1 MERAERIGRREEKNR
16 LKAERKRQRQER
28 RAERRQRRSNMTERP
43 LLGKIICFSLP
54 LMATGILQLLYNA
67 ADIIVVGQFSG
78 HVAMGAV
85 GATSSLV
92 NLLVNLFVG
101 LSVGALANMSRWVG
115 AGDEKRADAVVHT
128 SVPVSLIGG
137 VVIGAVG
144 VFASPWLLELMQT
157 PENVL
162 PLSSLY
168 MRIYFL
174 GMPVLILYNFGASI
188 LRACGD
194 TKRPLII
201 LCISGMINVA
211 LNCTFVAGFGMS
223 VDGVAIATV
232 VSEVF
237 SALAVLFVLIRR
249 KGFGHLSFRRVR
261 IDREALGD
269 MIRIGLPAGIQGT
282 IFSLSN
288 VVIQSSVNSFGD
300 IAVAGN
306 TAAASIEGFVYTSMN
321 AVSQA
326 CLTFTA
332 QNFGAQKTGNMRL
345 VLRQCLIIVFVL
357 GAVMGAVVML
367 LATPLLS
374 IYNREPEVI
383 AYGIN
388 RMTFI
393 VTTYF
398 LCGIMEVLV
407 GALRGMGRSVV
418 PMAASIIGVCG
429 LRILWIYTV
438 FAADRNLDMLY
449 ISYPISWL
457 VTCLFHL
464 VCYFVVRHK
473 VERQIRNDLRLEEA
487 AGMCQK
493 GEN

>member
-1 MERAERIGRREEKNR
+1 MERVKVKKVKTERIK
-16 LKAERKRQRQER
+16 KQVD
-28 RAERRQRRSNMTERP
+28 MTERP
-43 LLGKIICFSLP
+43 LLKKIILFSLP

-78 HVAMGAV
+78 YVAMAAV
-85 GATSSLV
+85 GGTNSLV

-115 AGDEKRADAVVHT
+115 AGDEARADAVVHT

-137 VVIGAVG
+137 VIMGAIGI
-144 VFASPWLLELMQT
+144 FASPWLLELMQT

-201 LCISGMINVA
+201 LCIAGLINVV
-211 LNCTFVAGFGMS
+211 LNCILVAGFGLS

-232 VSEVF
+232 ASEVF
-237 SALAVLFVLIRR
+237 SALAVVFVLIRR
-249 KGFGHLSFRRVR
+249 KGYGHLSFRRIRV
-261 IDREALGD
+261 DRAALWD

-282 IFSLSN
+282 IFSISN
-288 VVIQSSVNSFGD
+288 VIIQSSVNSFGD
-300 IAVAGN
+300 VAMAGN
-306 TAAASIEGFVYTSMN
+306 AAASSIEGFIYTSMN
-321 AVSQA
+321 SVAQA

-332 QNFGAQKTGNMRL
+332 QNFGARKMGNMRL
-345 VLRQCLIIVFVL
+345 VLGQCLVIVTLL
-357 GAVMGAVVML
+357 GIAMGVVVMIF
-367 LATPLLS
+367 AAPLLF
-374 IYNREPEVI
+374 IYNQDPEVI
-383 AYGIN
+383 AFGIN
-388 RMTFI
+388 RMNFI

-398 LCGIMEVLV
+398 LCGIMDVLV
-407 GALRGMGRSVV
+407 GSLRGMGRSTV
-418 PMAASIIGVCG
+418 PMLASIIGVCG
-429 LRILWIYTV
+429 LRILWIYTI
-438 FAADRNLDMLY
+438 FTIDRNLDMLY
-449 ISYPISWL
+449 LSYPISW
-457 VTCLFHL
+457 VMTSVFHL
-464 VCYFVVRHK
+464 VCYFVVRRR
-473 VERQIRNDLRLEEA
+473 VESQIRNEIRLEEA
-487 AGMCQK
+487 ADLCET

>member
-1 MERAERIGRREEKNR
+1 
-16 LKAERKRQRQER
+16 
-28 RAERRQRRSNMTERP
+28 
-43 LLGKIICFSLP
+43 
-54 LMATGILQLLYNA
+54 
-67 ADIIVVGQFSG
+67 
-78 HVAMGAV
+78 
-85 GATSSLV
+85 
-92 NLLVNLFVG
+92 
-101 LSVGALANMSRWVG
+101 
-115 AGDEKRADAVVHT
+115 
-128 SVPVSLIGG
+128 
-137 VVIGAVG
+137 
-144 VFASPWLLELMQT
+144 
-157 PENVL
+157 
-162 PLSSLY
+162 
-168 MRIYFL
+168 
-174 GMPVLILYNFGASI
+174 
-188 LRACGD
+188 
-194 TKRPLII
+194 
-201 LCISGMINVA
+201 
-211 LNCTFVAGFGMS
+211 
-223 VDGVAIATV
+223 
-232 VSEVF
+232 
-237 SALAVLFVLIRR
+237 
-249 KGFGHLSFRRVR
+249 
-261 IDREALGD
+261 